1 MKELQRHIDAFEIYF
16 KKKQEGN
23 DTAKAITLASQECNF
38 SETSL
43 YTWKKEFDWD
53 GREAIRAAEINKKVE
68 EKTDST
74 IIENKT
80 KYLSFYHKLLDKL
93 KKDGFNIDIKSP
105 RDLDLVIKGALLLQ
119 GEPTEHTQANGE
131 FKGHYEVKATQDVK
145 LNITDPDFM
154 DAELEFANK
163 LIDRRLGGT
172 TD

>member
-105 RDLDLVIKGALLLQ
+105 RDLDLVVRGALLLQ
-119 GEPTEHTQANGE
+119 GEYTEHKVRLEATQ
-131 FKGHYEVKATQDVK
+131 EVKLD
-145 LNITDPDFM
+145 ITNPDFM
-154 DAELEFANK
+154 DAELEFADK
-163 LIDRRLGGT
+163 LINRRLGGT

>member
-23 DTAKAITLASQECNF
+23 DTAKAITLASLECGF

-105 RDLDLVIKGALLLQ
+105 RDLDLVVRGALLLQ
-119 GEPTEHTQANGE
+119 GEYTEHKVRLEATQ
-131 FKGHYEVKATQDVK
+131 EVKLD
-145 LNITDPDFM
+145 ITNPDFM
-154 DAELEFANK
+154 DAELEFADK
-163 LIDRRLGGT
+163 LINRRLGGT

>member
-53 GREAIRAAEINKKVE
+53 DREAIRAAEINKKVE

-105 RDLDLVIKGALLLQ
+105 RDLDLVVKGALLLQ
-119 GEPTEHTQANGE
+119 GEHTEHKVRLEATQ
-131 FKGHYEVKATQDVK
+131 EVKLD
-145 LNITDPDFM
+145 ITNPDFM
-154 DAELEFANK
+154 DAELEFADK
-163 LIDRRLGGT
+163 LINRRLGGT

>member
-105 RDLDLVIKGALLLQ
+105 RDLDLVVKGALLLQ
-119 GEPTEHTQANGE
+119 GEYTEHKVRLEATQ
-131 FKGHYEVKATQDVK
+131 EVKLD
-145 LNITDPDFM
+145 ITNPDFM
-154 DAELEFANK
+154 DAELEFADK
-163 LIDRRLGGT
+163 LINRRLGGT

>member
-23 DTAKAITLASQECNF
+23 DTAKAISLSSLECGF

-105 RDLDLVIKGALLLQ
+105 RDLDLVVRGALLLQ
-119 GEPTEHTQANGE
+119 GEYTEHKVRLEATQ
-131 FKGHYEVKATQDVK
+131 EVKLD
-145 LNITDPDFM
+145 ITDPDFM

>member
-16 KKKQEGN
+16 KKKQEGYE
-23 DTAKAITLASQECNF
+23 TAKAITLASQECGF

-53 GREAIRAAEINKKVE
+53 GREAIRAAEINKKIE
-68 EKTDST
+68 EKTNST

-93 KKDGFNIDIKSP
+93 VKDGFNIEIKSP

-119 GEPTEHTQANGE
+119 GEAASITKNDHRVEGWDKSILNPDLMQAE
-131 FKGHYEVKATQDVK
+131 IDYA
-145 LNITDPDFM
+145 L
-154 DAELEFANK
+154 K
-163 LIDRRLGGT
+163 LIEAKESR
-172 TD
+172 

>member
-105 RDLDLVIKGALLLQ
+105 RDLDLVVKGALLLQ
-119 GEPTEHTQANGE
+119 GEHTEHT
-131 FKGHYEVKATQDVK
+131 K
-145 LNITDPDFM
+145 ITDEHDHTF
-154 DAELEFANK
+154 DKDLQNKILEEEGY
-163 LIDRRLGGT
+163 DEE
-172 TD
+172 